1 MPTLPDRATSILA
14 LLERERGPQVDGLT
28 AFDWRALVEAKKP
41 GAKSESQQR
50 QALRFKR
57 IATELAAWAE
67 EYGISREHLEES
79 ACYGTVCTDFETPQ
93 GQALA
98 LAKTICWIY
107 QLDDFLDRQD
117 VARLAAAPD
126 EARAVLDAA
135 LGAVFR
141 PLAHVLDEQTLRG
154 LGFALGEATP
164 LLAPRVAE
172 EAAVL
177 RRALLALLRDLA
189 GEWARLPW
197 ALRRRRARRALVAEQ
212 FAECAAAMRHEL
224 LWNIAFARPG
234 NGADGADIAAR
245 SAALPS
251 FAAYLQNGAVSIGMP
266 AVAAVAA
273 SFEERPGGAWK
284 RTLATILAGGNVVR
298 LTNDLHT
305 YFADVDEGKVS
316 SVTLRLAE
324 LGLPPSGLDP
334 DASAEVR
341 EAQTSIEHDLA
352 RSVGA
357 FAYGQGLLA
366 EGPLAYCVRH
376 AVAFALAV
384 YGDGSRFRRAEPAA
398 AA

>member
-14 LLERERGPQVDGLT
+14 VLEQERAT
-28 AFDWRALVEAKKP
+28 ASEPISFDWRSLVEAKKP

-50 QALRFKR
+50 QAMRFKG
-57 IATELAAWAE
+57 IYGELAAWAE
-67 EYGISREHLEES
+67 RYGISREHLEES

-93 GQALA
+93 GRAVA

-117 VARLAAAPD
+117 VARLACAPD
-126 EARAVLDAA
+126 EARATLDIA

-141 PLAHVLDEQTLRG
+141 PLTRVLPPETLGG
-154 LGFALGEATP
+154 LGFSLGGTEKTLDPRLAKDAAILRGALIS
-164 LLAPRVAE
+164 
-172 EAAVL
+172 
-177 RRALLALLRDLA
+177 LLRDLA

-197 ALRRRRARRALVAEQ
+197 ALMRQRTRRALVAEQ
-212 FAECAAAMRHEL
+212 LVECAAAMRREI
-224 LWNIAFARPG
+224 LWSIGFARV
-234 NGADGADIAAR
+234 ARDGAEA
-245 SAALPS
+245 AALPS
-251 FAAYLQNGAVSIGMP
+251 FAVYLQNGAVSIGMP

-273 SFEERPGGAWK
+273 SFEERPRHAW
-284 RTLATILAGGNVVR
+284 RIALATMLAGGNVVR

-341 EAQTSIEHDLA
+341 AAQTSIERDLA
-352 RSVGA
+352 QSVSA
-357 FAYGQGLLA
+357 FAYGQEGLPV
-366 EGPLAYCVRH
+366 GPLAYCVRH

-384 YGDGSRFRRAEPAA
+384 YGDGSRFRREQPAVA
-398 AA
+398 A

>member
-14 LLERERGPQVDGLT
+14 VLEREKGSNAGESS

-50 QALRFKR
+50 QAIRFKR
-57 IATELAAWAE
+57 IYAELAAWVE
-67 EYGISREHLEES
+67 QYGVSREHLEES

-117 VARLAAAPD
+117 VARLASEGVD
-126 EARAVLDAA
+126 ARAALDTA
-135 LGAVFR
+135 LGAVFH
-141 PLAHVLDEQTLRG
+141 PLARVLTPGTLSDLG
-154 LGFALGEATP
+154 L
-164 LLAPRVAE
+164 
-172 EAAVL
+172 AVSGSRQLPAWMVEDAGIL
-177 RRALLALLRDLA
+177 RRALVALLRNLA

-197 ALRRRRARRALVAEQ
+197 ALRRRRMRRTLVAEQ
-212 FAECAAAMRHEL
+212 LAECAAAMRHEIM
-224 LWNIAFARPG
+224 WSIAFAQRA
-234 NGADGADIAAR
+234 GADQ
-245 SAALPS
+245 ALPS
-251 FAAYLQNGAVSIGMP
+251 FGAYLQNGTVSIGMP

-273 SFEERPGGAWK
+273 SFEEQPRRAWG
-284 RTLATILAGGNVVR
+284 RTLAAILAGGNVVR

-341 EAQTSIEHDLA
+341 TAQSSIERDLA
-352 RSVGA
+352 ASVGA
-357 FAYGQGLLA
+357 FAYGQGTLPA
-366 EGPLAYCVRH
+366 GPLAYCVRH

-384 YGDGSRFRRAEPAA
+384 YGDGSRFRREQPAA
-398 AA
+398 A